1 MSKTPEGVVISG
13 HLYLEVDALLKKIKK
28 AKKAATKSYEA
39 FYGHKIKEWIE
50 DGEDVNIRSE
60 RENLKQTSKN
70 IAHAIDAIID
80 SIEATKEQA

>member
-1 MSKTPEGVVISG
+1 MTKLPEGVIVEG
-13 HLYLEVDALLKKIKK
+13 HLFLEVDQLVKKLRKTKK
-28 AKKAATKSYEA
+28 VAIKSYKD
-39 FYGHKIKEWIE
+39 FYEHKIKEWIE
-50 DGEDVNIRSE
+50 DGEDIDIRSE

>member
-1 MSKTPEGVVISG
+1 MTKLPAGVIVEG
-13 HLYLEVDALLKKIKK
+13 HLFLEVDQLVKKLRKT
-28 AKKAATKSYEA
+28 KKAAIKSYGD
-39 FYGHKIKEWIE
+39 FYEHKIKEWIE
-50 DGEDVNIRSE
+50 NGDDINIRSE

>member
-1 MSKTPEGVVISG
+1 MSKIPEGVIIDG
-13 HLYLEVDALLKKIKK
+13 HLFLEVDALLKKIRK

-39 FYGHKIKEWIE
+39 FYERKIKEWI
-50 DGEDVNIRSE
+50 DGGEDIDIRSE

>member
-1 MSKTPEGVVISG
+1 MSKIPAGVIVEG

-39 FYGHKIKEWIE
+39 FYEHKIKEWIE
-50 DGEDVNIRSE
+50 DGKDINIRSE

-70 IAHAIDAIID
+70 IAHAIDVIID

>member
-1 MSKTPEGVVISG
+1 MTKLPAGVIVEG
-13 HLYLEVDALLKKIKK
+13 HLFLEVDQLVKKLRK

-39 FYGHKIKEWIE
+39 FYEHKIKEWIE
-50 DGEDVNIRSE
+50 NGEDINIRSE

-70 IAHAIDAIID
+70 IAHAIDVIID

>member
-1 MSKTPEGVVISG
+1 MTKLPAGVIVEG
-13 HLYLEVDALLKKIKK
+13 HLFLEVDQLVKKLRKT
-28 AKKAATKSYEA
+28 KKAATKSYEA
-39 FYGHKIKEWIE
+39 FYEHKIKEWIE
-50 DGEDVNIRSE
+50 NGDDINIRSE

>member
-1 MSKTPEGVVISG
+1 MTKLPEGVIVEG
-13 HLYLEVDALLKKIKK
+13 HLFLEVDQLVKKLRK

-39 FYGHKIKEWIE
+39 FYEHKIKEWIE

>member
-1 MSKTPEGVVISG
+1 MSKIPAGVIVEG
-13 HLYLEVDALLKKIKK
+13 HLFLEVDQLVKKLRKTKK
-28 AKKAATKSYEA
+28 VAIKSYED
-39 FYGHKIKEWIE
+39 FYEHRIKEWVA
-50 DGEDVNIRSE
+50 DGEDIDVRSE